1 MAIKNAKNNSSDR
14 QQAAYDMTPSAF
26 LSPVLRER
34 LLRLAAIDEE
44 KLDQMLQSEGSLVEQ
59 LVSRRMLNEEE
70 LLHLISDT
78 LGYPYVPELQ
88 TTLDRSHVAGVSLSY
103 LKRNLLAPLSISDG
117 VLRVATSD
125 PGNVLSVDDLAH
137 NLGCHRVEVQLGPRR
152 EVLKVIHGLMH
163 QNEESTRQFVEDLD
177 DRAEGA
183 KILEELGQVED
194 LLDSTSEAPV
204 IRLVNMLFT
213 EAVKRRA
220 SDIHVE
226 PYQKDFKVRYR
237 VDGILYES
245 LELPRRLHSSVI
257 SRLKVLSDLNIAEKR
272 LPQDGRIQIRMGDR
286 EIDIRVSIIPTLFGE
301 RAVLRLLDK
310 KGSVLKLAELGFSPE
325 AYNMFEKLIR
335 KAHGIILVTGPTGS
349 GKTTTLYAALSRIN
363 SREKNII
370 TVEDPI
376 EYQLPGIG
384 QIQVAPKIGLTFG
397 AGLRSILRHD
407 PDVIMIG
414 EIRDF
419 ETAEIAIQASLT
431 GHLVFSTLHTNDSA
445 SAMTRLCDM
454 GVEPFLITS
463 SVVGVMAQRL
473 VRNICPQCKS
483 TDRPTPELLQELG
496 LDDSKGVHLEVYRG
510 TGCEACFDTG
520 YYGRTC
526 INEILVLNDSL
537 RRLVLRGSDASE
549 IKQEAISNGM
559 ITLRQDGIRKVL
571 RGMTTVEEVL
581 RVTQD

>member
-1 MAIKNAKNNSSDR
+1 MVD
-14 QQAAYDMTPSAF
+14 
-26 LSPVLRER
+26 
-34 LLRLAAIDEE
+34 
-44 KLDQMLQSEGSLVEQ
+44 
-59 LVSRRMLNEEE
+59 EEE
-70 LLHLISDT
+70 LLRLISDT
-78 LGYPYVPELQ
+78 LGYPYRPELE
-88 TTLDRSHVAGVSLSY
+88 TTLDRSHVADISLGY
-103 LKRNLLAPLSISDG
+103 LKRNLLAPLSIHDG
-117 VLRVATSD
+117 VLSVATSD

-137 NLGCHRVEVQLGPRR
+137 NLGCNRVEVQLGPRR

-163 QNEESTRQFVEDLD
+163 QDEESTRQFVEDLD
-177 DRAEGA
+177 DRTEGA

-220 SDIHVE
+220 SDIHIE
-226 PYQKDFKVRYR
+226 PYQNDFKVRYR
-237 VDGILYES
+237 VDGMLYES

-257 SRLKVLSDLNIAEKR
+257 SRLKVLADLNIAEKR

-286 EIDIRVSIIPTLFGE
+286 EIDIRVSVIPTLFGE

-310 KGSVLKLAELGFSPE
+310 KGAVLRLAELGFSPE
-325 AYNMFEKLIR
+325 AYDTFERLIR

-363 SREKNII
+363 TREKNII

-384 QIQVAPKIGLTFG
+384 QIQVVPKIGLTFG

-454 GVEPFLITS
+454 GIEPFLITS

-473 VRNICPQCKS
+473 VRNICPHCKS
-483 TDRPTPELLQELG
+483 TDQPTPELRRELG
-496 LDDSKGVHLEVYRG
+496 LSDSKGGNLEVYRG
-510 TGCEACFDTG
+510 KGCEGCFNTG

-526 INEILVLNDSL
+526 INEILVLDDSL
-537 RRLVLRGSDASE
+537 RRLVLRGSDATE
-549 IKQEAISNGM
+549 IKQQAVSNGM

-571 RGMTTVEEVL
+571 RGVTTVEEVL

>member
-1 MAIKNAKNNSSDR
+1 
-14 QQAAYDMTPSAF
+14 MTFSAF
-26 LSPVLRER
+26 LSPALRER
-34 LLRLAAIDEE
+34 LLRSKAIDEE
-44 KLDQMLQSEGSLVEQ
+44 KLDQMLQGEGSLVEQ
-59 LVSRRMLNEEE
+59 LVSRRILDEEE
-70 LLHLISDT
+70 LLRLISDT
-78 LGYPYVPELQ
+78 LGYAYLPELE
-88 TTLDRSHVAGVSLSY
+88 TTLDRSHVTGISLGY
-103 LKRNLLAPLSISDG
+103 LKRNLLAPLSIKDG

-125 PGNVLSVDDLAH
+125 PGNVLSADDLAH

-152 EVLKVIHGLMH
+152 EILKVIHGLMH
-163 QNEESTRQFVEDLD
+163 QDEASARRFVEDLD
-177 DRAEGA
+177 DRTEGA
-183 KILEELGQVED
+183 KILEELGQAED

-213 EAVKRRA
+213 EAVKQRA
-220 SDIHVE
+220 SDIHIE

-237 VDGILYES
+237 VDGVLYES
-245 LELPRRLHSSVI
+245 LELPRRLHSPVV
-257 SRLKVLSDLNIAEKR
+257 SRLKVLADLNIAEKR

-310 KGSVLKLAELGFSPE
+310 KSAFLKLAELGFSPE
-325 AYNMFEKLIR
+325 CYDTFEKLIR
-335 KAHGIILVTGPTGS
+335 KAHGILLVTGPTGS

-363 SREKNII
+363 TREKNII

-414 EIRDF
+414 EIRDL

-454 GVEPFLITS
+454 GIEPFLITS
-463 SVVGVMAQRL
+463 SVVGIMAQRL
-473 VRNICPQCKS
+473 VRNICPNCK
-483 TDRPTPELLQELG
+483 TPDRPTPELLQELG
-496 LDDSKGVHLEVYRG
+496 LIDSNGGKVRVYRG
-510 TGCEACFDTG
+510 TGCESCFNTG

-526 INEILVLNDSL
+526 INEILAIEDSV
-537 RRLVLRGSDASE
+537 RRLVLKGSDASE
-549 IKQEAISNGM
+549 IRRQAISNGM
-559 ITLRQDGIRKVL
+559 ISLRQDGIKKVL
-571 RGMTTVEEVL
+571 GGITTVEEVL